1 VQCCLPPDG
10 AGRSLT
16 RGRAG
21 ATLAVRLKGEPEMSR
36 AATTGIWII
45 ATGVIIAFLYWMRA
59 ILAPFALAVFLF
71 LTIEGFATMI
81 DNWSR
86 VLKIGHAR
94 IIAILL
100 VLGGFIGFIGL
111 MANGIAEFGRD
122 AGEYETKIN
131 GLIRDGYALAHM
143 TGAPTLQ
150 ELLFNET
157 GQRFF
162 ATIANATGDLSGD
175 VMLILIYVAFLFIAQ
190 SGWTRKLDNI
200 FPEFEARAKVREV
213 GDEARRGIESYL
225 WTQTVISALITVLTY
240 GSLLA
245 LGVKN
250 ALFLSALIF
259 VLNYIPTVGS
269 IVAALVPPLFAL
281 VQPSMPAW
289 VPGMPPQDTY
299 IYAGIVFATV
309 SFWQFSIGNFIQPR
323 MMGESLNLSSLVV
336 LIALAIWGVV
346 WGIPGM
352 FLSAP
357 LTVLMMV
364 MFAQS
369 DATRWIAILLSADGN
384 PQGKAGPQEER
395 VTAAAAQEG
404 GA

>member
-1 VQCCLPPDG
+1 
-10 AGRSLT
+10 
-16 RGRAG
+16 
-21 ATLAVRLKGEPEMSR
+21 MSR

-45 ATGVIIAFLYWMRA
+45 ATGVIIALLYWMRA

-81 DNWSR
+81 DSWSR
-86 VLKIGHAR
+86 TLKIGTAR
-94 IIAILL
+94 IIAILF

-111 MANGIAEFGRD
+111 MAHGIAEFGRD
-122 AGEYETKIN
+122 AGVYEEKIN
-131 GLIRDGYALAHM
+131 GLIRDGYAVVHM

-175 VMLILIYVAFLFIAQ
+175 VVLILIYVAFLFLAQ
-190 SGWTRKLDNI
+190 SGWTLKLDNI
-200 FPEFEARAKVREV
+200 FPEHEARAQVREI
-213 GDEARRGIESYL
+213 GDEARQSIETYL
-225 WTQTVISALITVLTY
+225 WTQTLISALITLLTY
-240 GSLLA
+240 LSLIA

-281 VQPSMPAW
+281 VQPEMPGW
-289 VPGMPPQDTY
+289 VPGVPPQETY
-299 IYAGIVFATV
+299 IYAGIIFAVV
-309 SFWQFSIGNFIQPR
+309 SFWQFSIGNFVQPR

-336 LIALAIWGVV
+336 LIALAVWGVI

-357 LTVLMMV
+357 LTVLMMIL
-364 MFAQS
+364 FAQS
-369 DATRWIAILLSADGN
+369 DSTRWIAILLSADGN
-384 PQGKAGPQEER
+384 PQGKGGARSDQ
-395 VTAAAAQEG
+395 VTVGAAQDS

>member
-1 VQCCLPPDG
+1 MD
-10 AGRSLT
+10 RT
-16 RGRAG
+16 
-21 ATLAVRLKGEPEMSR
+21 
-36 AATTGIWII
+36 AATGIWII
-45 ATGVIIAFLYWMRA
+45 ATGVIIAFLYWTRA

-81 DNWSR
+81 DNASR
-86 VLKIGHAR
+86 LIRIGMAR
-94 IIAILL
+94 VIAILL
-100 VLGGFIGFIGL
+100 VLGGFIGFIAL

-122 AGEYETKIN
+122 AGEYEEKIN
-131 GLIRDGYALAHM
+131 GLIRDAYTVVHM

-175 VMLILIYVAFLFIAQ
+175 VTLILIYVAFLFIAQ
-190 SGWTRKLDNI
+190 SGWTQKLDNI
-200 FPEFEARAKVREV
+200 FPDFETRARVREV
-213 GDEARRGIESYL
+213 GDEARRGIETYL

-240 GSLLA
+240 VSLVA

-269 IVAALVPPLFAL
+269 IVAAMVPPLFAL

-289 VPGMPPQDTY
+289 VPGAPPQDTY
-299 IYAGIVFATV
+299 IYAGIVFGVV
-309 SFWQFSIGNFIQPR
+309 SFWQFSIGNFVQPR

-336 LIALAIWGVV
+336 LIALAVWGVI

-357 LTVLMMV
+357 LTVLMMIL
-364 MFAQS
+364 FAQS
-369 DATRWIAILLSADGN
+369 RGTRWIAILLSADGN
-384 PQGKAGPQEER
+384 PQGKGEHPQDQ
-395 VTAAAAQEG
+395 VTANAAQGSGE
-404 GA
+404 

>member
-1 VQCCLPPDG
+1 MQCCLPPDG

>member
-1 VQCCLPPDG
+1 MG
-10 AGRSLT
+10 AGMD
-16 RGRAG
+16 RAS
-21 ATLAVRLKGEPEMSR
+21 K
-36 AATTGIWII
+36 TGIWII
-45 ATGVIIAFLYWMRA
+45 ATGVIITLLYFGRG

-71 LTIEGFATMI
+71 LVIEGFASVI

-86 VLKIGHAR
+86 TIKIGLAR
-94 IIAILL
+94 FIAILI
-100 VLGGFIGFIGL
+100 VLGGFFGFLAL

-122 AGEYETKIN
+122 AGEYETRIN
-131 GLIRDGYALAHM
+131 DMIADGYGLLHM
-143 TGAPTLQ
+143 SDAPTLQ

-175 VMLILIYVAFLFIAQ
+175 LVLILIYVAFLFFAQ
-190 SGWTRKLDNI
+190 PSWTRKLDNI
-200 FPEFEARAKVREV
+200 FPGFETRHQVREI
-213 GDEARRGIESYL
+213 GDEARQSIEVYL

-240 GSLLA
+240 VSLLA

-281 VQPSMPAW
+281 VQPDLPGW
-289 VPGMPPQDTY
+289 VPGVAPQDSY
-299 IYAGIVFATV
+299 IYAAIVFATV

-323 MMGESLNLSSLVV
+323 MMGESLNLSALVV
-336 LIALAIWGVV
+336 LLSLAIWGAL

-357 LTVLMMV
+357 LTVLMMIL
-364 MFAQS
+364 FAQS
-369 DATRWIAILLSADGN
+369 SSTLWIAVLLSADGN
-384 PQGKAGPQEER
+384 PQGKGVTPYGEESS
-395 VTAAAAQEG
+395 
-404 GA
+404 